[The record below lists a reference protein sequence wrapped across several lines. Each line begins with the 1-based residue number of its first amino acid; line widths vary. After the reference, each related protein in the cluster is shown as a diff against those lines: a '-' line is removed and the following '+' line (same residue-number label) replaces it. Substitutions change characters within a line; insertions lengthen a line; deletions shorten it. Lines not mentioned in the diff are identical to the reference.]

1 MDAPRPT
8 RKRAKE
14 LRGSMSLPEVLL
26 WRELRRQNMDGLRF
40 RRQHPLG
47 PYVLDFYCDEVK
59 LAVEVDGEWHSFGPQ
74 PARDRA
80 RDAWLAA
87 NGVRTLRLSA
97 RYVLKQMQD
106 ALETIVREARSP
118 PQSAS
123 PTAPPE
129 GEHP

>member
-26 WRELRRQNMDGLRF
+26 WRELRRQRMDGLRF

-74 PARDRA
+74 PARDQV
-80 RDAWLAA
+80 RDRSLEQH
-87 NGVRTLRLSA
+87 GVRTLRLSA
-97 RYVLKQMQD
+97 RFVLKHMQEV
-106 ALETIVREARSP
+106 LETIVREARSP
-118 PQSAS
+118 PRSAS

-129 GEHP
+129 G